1 MKAFPQCFRGPAA
14 LEPLQAG
21 WQASLA
27 E

>member
-21 WQASLA
+21 CQASLA